1 MLKEILI
8 VVGIIS
14 SIIWLAH
21 YAFEEAIAIEDQK
34 KFKKNLEDYG
44 KPRKKRQTNRK

>member
-1 MLKEILI
+1 MLEEILI

-14 SIIWLAH
+14 TVIWLAH

-34 KFKKNLEDYG
+34 KFKKNLDEYG
-44 KPRKKRQTNRK
+44 KSRKNRQTNRK

>member
-14 SIIWLAH
+14 AIIWLAH
-21 YAFEEAIAIEDQK
+21 YAFEEAIAIEEQK
-34 KFKKNLEDYG
+34 KFKKNLDEYG
-44 KPRKKRQTNRK
+44 KPRKNRQTNRK